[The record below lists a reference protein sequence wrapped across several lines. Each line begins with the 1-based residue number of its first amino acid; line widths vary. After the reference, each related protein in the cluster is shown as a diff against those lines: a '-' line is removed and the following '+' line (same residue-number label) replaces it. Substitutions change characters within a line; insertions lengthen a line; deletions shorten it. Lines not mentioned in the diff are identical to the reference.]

1 MHFITNL
8 AGFVDFLDL
17 ARFLDK
23 AHRYNCFYKLFRSTT
38 RCNRTGYKAMDQ
50 MTAERAGGK
59 WGEYPA
65 VYPHPIDQ
73 NILPHI
79 DSFLETGYTKEE
91 MKMVNETHKIF
102 A

>member
-1 MHFITNL
+1 
-8 AGFVDFLDL
+8 
-17 ARFLDK
+17 
-23 AHRYNCFYKLFRSTT
+23 
-38 RCNRTGYKAMDQ
+38 MDQ